1 MNNRE
6 AQNELCRSNKTP
18 EEVYRIALSYEQ
30 GDKYANS
37 YVATSAGGITGT
49 HGSSGGGDPNPNRR
63 YEKDD
68 DTHPW
73 ELEDEEASQHASSIG
88 WVKRNKPLVHMLD
101 SSSLDGD
108 YMVIALRHKRF
119 TELKVAGAQLPI
131 RTNGKAGRV
140 WIDSGSPISIFTIGE
155 LRRNLRD

>member
-1 MNNRE
+1 MNFADPTKHRKRCIG
-6 AQNELCRSNKTP
+6 LHSRMS
-18 EEVYRIALSYEQ
+18 R
-30 GDKYANS
+30 
-37 YVATSAGGITGT
+37 ATSTQILMWQRPPGELREPMDHQGGR
-49 HGSSGGGDPNPNRR
+49 SKSNRR

-131 RTNGKAGRV
+131 RTNGKASRV